1 AAGRS
6 SAVVADVDQPGIGQV
21 ISARNPLREHGDYGP
36 TAVAEGLGDSTDRV
50 LGEVLGLDAAELA
63 RLHDA
68 GVIG

>member
-1 AAGRS
+1 M
-6 SAVVADVDQPGIGQV
+6 VVEVDQPGIGQV
-21 ISARNPLREHGDYGP
+21 ISARNPLRARGDYGP